1 MHQMQKADI
10 RSSLGYESFD
20 PGNAYTQHEGE
31 GVVVTFIKVILSLFK
46 PSIIYGFRLVIL
58 NWMIELDIPPF

>member
-20 PGNAYTQHEGE
+20 PGNAYTQHEE
-31 GVVVTFIKVILSLFK
+31 KGVVVTFIKVTL
-46 PSIIYGFRLVIL
+46 
-58 NWMIELDIPPF
+58 